1 LVLVVVERQ
10 IFSFW
15 YFVYHHKKCG
25 EFGLFV
31 GTLLYLG
38 VAYLIPCHLFF
49 TLKMRYVFEH
59 VNFSYFYAHWLL
71 LCSLVELWSQ
81 SCVDWIL

>member
-1 LVLVVVERQ
+1 VC
-10 IFSFW
+10 
-15 YFVYHHKKCG
+15 HHKKCG

-31 GTLLYLG
+31 GTLLSLG
-38 VAYLIPCHLFF
+38 VAYLIPYHLFF
-49 TLKMRYVFEH
+49 TLKMRYVFEQ
-59 VNFSYFYAHWLL
+59 VYFSYSYAHLFL